1 MCFTTR
7 TESSA
12 IARRQK
18 DIIEIIWI
26 QNSVVVV
33 ADAAAANFIIFLL
46 LLFLLLYTATTRLDH
61 AIVIL
66 LGEIDCQIHTNT
78 LL

>member
-33 ADAAAANFIIFLL
+33 ADAAAAANFIFFFL
-46 LLFLLLYTATTRLDH
+46 LLLYTATTRLDH